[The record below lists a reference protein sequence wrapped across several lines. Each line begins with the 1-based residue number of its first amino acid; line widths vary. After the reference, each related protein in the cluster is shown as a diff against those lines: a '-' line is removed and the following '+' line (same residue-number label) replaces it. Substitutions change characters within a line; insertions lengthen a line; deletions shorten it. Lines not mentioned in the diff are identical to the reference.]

1 MSDAEHLKLQI
12 CEIGRRLWQ
21 RSLVAGTDGNIS
33 VRLTAEEI
41 LCTPTMQSKG
51 FLQPDDICLVSLDG
65 EQLAGVKRRSS
76 EVLMHLE
83 IMRERP
89 DVQSVVHCHAPHA
102 TAFALS
108 GRPVPMG
115 VMAEAEAFLGAIPTV
130 PYVQPGTAEFARA
143 VAPYLAQS
151 KVCLLANHGAV
162 SCGTSLEEACNLME
176 VLDGYCRIVL
186 LAEQLGPLKGLT
198 ESERRRL
205 KGESGSDL

>member
-1 MSDAEHLKLQI
+1 MSDAEQLKLLI

-33 VRLTAEEI
+33 VRLTETEV

-51 FLQPDDICLVSLDG
+51 FLEPADICLVNLTG
-65 EQLAGVKRRSS
+65 EQLAGTKRRSS

-83 IMRERP
+83 ILRARP
-89 DVQSVVHCHAPHA
+89 DVQGVVHCHAPHA

-143 VAPYLAQS
+143 VAPYVAQS
-151 KVCLLANHGAV
+151 NVCLLANHGAV
-162 SCGTSLEEACNLME
+162 SCGASLEEAYNLME

-186 LAEQLGPLKGLT
+186 LAEQLGPLERL
-198 ESERRRL
+198 SEEELRRL
-205 KGESGSDL
+205 RNG